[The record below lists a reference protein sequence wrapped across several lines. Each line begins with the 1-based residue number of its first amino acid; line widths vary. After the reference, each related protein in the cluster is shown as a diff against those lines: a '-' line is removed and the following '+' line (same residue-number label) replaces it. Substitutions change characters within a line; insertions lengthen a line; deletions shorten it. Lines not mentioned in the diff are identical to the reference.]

1 MNASDFYVNH
11 IDQKSFRLSTSTMSF
26 SPSEAR
32 ILRLISN
39 RSRLN
44 FNLFETPAP
53 WVFAPQ
59 FSRLFQLPY
68 LRTSGALYALLHH
81 TQAPS
86 LTFYDNQKI
95 THN

>member
-44 FNLFETPAP
+44 FNLFETPVP
-53 WVFAPQ
+53 WAFTP
-59 FSRLFQLPY
+59 
-68 LRTSGALYALLHH
+68 
-81 TQAPS
+81 
-86 LTFYDNQKI
+86 
-95 THN
+95 